1 MAIEKLNLCFL
12 QDSAGSESWDSYLGD
27 IFCNTLKESSLHVK
41 IVEKLPSS
49 FPTFVVDV
57 SMFNDD
63 GESANLKEWI
73 LNRLLLEVKKLPT
86 SFGEFDQEFLS
97 AEVLNPFC
105 EGYAGHSKFAEVE
118 NVEPAVPVNLL
129 DKSDDEKINN
139 LNFSFNKLSV
149 KCLPNVK
156 TTEDVP
162 SPKTNLLEISSSEE
176 ISSSSGLSID
186 SKAETNSSKSSST
199 SNSSSVENN
208 LSWPTEVFKPIHPA
222 QPIPVMLTRHVSPQP
237 VFNPNFYPPT
247 PRSSAYPPSAYYPP
261 PPQFPPRNV
270 PVHAGMPHF
279 RPPYHVY
286 QGNSLQQGLP
296 MPMYSPPNWNPSLN
310 PAAGLLPWSQNSQP
324 PPVSK
329 ASKTISSASL
339 LTENQT
345 LQFKGPDSKKNISS
359 SNNTNARL
367 NVLSQEFVP
376 VNGNASH
383 FNDLNP
389 KDQKIAP
396 MSGVSQHS
404 ENHNLPNVSE
414 HSNSNDTPVL
424 PSKGEIMYRSFKLD
438 NSTI

>member
-27 IFCNTLKESSLHVK
+27 IFCNTLKESSLLVK

-139 LNFSFNKLSV
+139 LNFTFNKLSV

-222 QPIPVMLTRHVSPQP
+222 QPIPVMLTRHVPPQP

-339 LTENQT
+339 STEDQN